1 MVNLFNLKFVSIS
14 FLLCRFLLCTDSNS
28 VSNGA
33 GVSNRAAIFLML
45 LNQVD
50 PVWEID
56 LAEFSQVAFLG
67 YSLEDYMNQLNKP
80 ILTRPR
86 MVFCRVPNHNE
97 DQSGVTGVLVWRA
110 REVLACI
117 ETNPGPGRYNIQILC
132 HFFP

>member
-14 FLLCRFLLCTDSNS
+14 FLLCRFLLCTDSNR
-28 VSNGA
+28 VSNG
-33 GVSNRAAIFLML
+33 AAIFLML

-67 YSLEDYMNQLNKP
+67 YSSKDYMNQLNKP
-80 ILTRPR
+80 ILTKPR
-86 MVFCRVPNHNE
+86 MVFCRVPNYNE
-97 DQSGVTGVLVWRA
+97 DESGVTGVLVWRA

-117 ETNPGPGRYNIQILC
+117 ETNPGPGRYNIKILC
-132 HFFP
+132 NFFP